1 MFQSVKKMIGI
12 AIKAQ
17 DGEIGA
23 VDQLFFDDQS
33 WAIRYLVVTIGSLLI
48 HRKVLIS
55 PAALDGFSN
64 HELVVNATTDQVRNS
79 PDIDTEKPIS
89 REKEE
94 ELHDYYAWSYYW
106 GYPLYYNSL
115 GTELYPNIQYTDAFI
130 YQLNKK
136 NETDKD
142 HVKAENHLRSTHE
155 VIGYSVSTINGEF
168 GYVDDFLTDTQHW
181 GIRYLVLNTGDFLPG
196 RKIIVAAHWVKDI
209 SWDNRSVS
217 FDLNIDT
224 LRNGPTYDPSI
235 PLTRDFERRV
245 YEYYEK
251 NPYWI

>member
-1 MFQSVKKMIGI
+1 MFQSAKKLTGHT
-12 AIKAQ
+12 IKAL

-55 PAALDGFSN
+55 PAALDGMSD
-64 HELVVNATTDQVRNS
+64 HELIVNATIDQIRNS

-89 REKEE
+89 RQKEE
-94 ELHDYYAWSYYW
+94 ELHDYYTWSYYW

-130 YQLNKK
+130 YKENNKGAVE
-136 NETDKD
+136 NSHDRP
-142 HVKAENHLRSTHE
+142 ENHLRSNRE
-155 VIGYSVSTINGEF
+155 VTGYGVGTKNGEF
-168 GYVDDFLTDTQHW
+168 GYVDDFLIDTKVW
-181 GIRYLVLNTGDFLPG
+181 VVRYLVLNTGDFLPG
-196 RKIIVAAHWVKDI
+196 RKVIVAAHWVKEI

-224 LRNGPTYDPSI
+224 LRNGPAYDSSI
-235 PLTRDFERRV
+235 LLTRDFERRV